1 MTLTINM
8 ADGNNHRFEARDGEE
23 VFRKIEDADGQF
35 VKFRSDKQKCL
46 INREYI
52 VSIVVWED

>member
-1 MTLTINM
+1 MTLTIKM

-23 VFRKIEDADGQF
+23 LFRKIEEEDRQF
-35 VKFRSDKQKCL
+35 VKFRSDNYKCL

-52 VSIVVWED
+52 MSIVIWED

>member
-8 ADGNNHRFEARDGEE
+8 IDGNNHRFEGRDGDE
-23 VFRKIEDADGQF
+23 VFRRIVEQDGQF
-35 VKFRSDKQKCL
+35 VKFRSEKYKCL

-52 VSIVVWED
+52 VSIEAWED

>member
-1 MTLTINM
+1 MTLAINM

-23 VFRKIEDADGQF
+23 VFRKIEEADGQF
-35 VKFRSDKQKCL
+35 VKFRNDKYKCL

-52 VSIVVWED
+52 MSIVIWED

>member
-8 ADGNNHRFEARDGEE
+8 ADGNNHRFEGEEGEE
-23 VFRKIEDADGQF
+23 VFRIIENTSGQF
-35 VKFRSDKQKCL
+35 IKFRSDRYKCL

>member
-8 ADGNNHRFEARDGEE
+8 ADGNNHRFEARDGEDAL
-23 VFRKIEDADGQF
+23 RKIENTDGQF
-35 VKFRSDKQKCL
+35 VKLRGDKYKFL

-52 VSIVVWED
+52 VSIVILED